1 VAKAKA
7 ITGAW
12 HGATWIG
19 NIFGLARGAFGCA
32 GEAQAA
38 RLQKVE
44 VRLPAGHYTHFDPL
58 PSVYFHGC
66 VTECCIVRDRT
77 R

>member
-7 ITGAW
+7 ITDAW

-32 GEAQAA
+32 GEAQVT

-44 VRLPAGHYTHFDPL
+44 VRLPAANYTHFEAGA
-58 PSVYFHGC
+58 SVYFRGC
-66 VTECCIVRDRT
+66 VTE
-77 R
+77 